1 MGFTIN
7 TNVGSLNAQA
17 QAGQTS
23 RALGSS
29 LEKLSSGLRI
39 NKAADDSSGLVIA
52 DSLRAQANGLGA
64 AIRNANDAVGVI
76 QIADKAIDEQLKI
89 LDTIKA
95 KSVQA
100 SQDTQNRNSRGAI
113 QADISRLIEQLDN
126 IAGQTSYN
134 GIKLLSGSF
143 TNKEFQ
149 VGASSNETISATI
162 GATSSDKIGTIRK
175 ETSATVTA
183 SGTSTLTFTNP
194 AGGADITLESV
205 KISSSANTGLGVLAE
220 VINKNS
226 DALGVRA
233 VANVQ
238 TTGSS
243 SVTAGNISGL
253 NINGT
258 TIGNVDN
265 IKANDNSGVLV
276 NAINKFTSQ
285 TGVIASTDTEG
296 RLNLTSTDG
305 RGISVSTSGG
315 GEAVTNVANVS
326 GAGGSENYGRLT
338 LTQLGSNDIRFSS
351 SDADG
356 GSLNASIN
364 SAGASA
370 SFNLREVTG
379 KFTAN
384 QAAAA
389 GGFAN
394 GVLSAAAGDDIGAG
408 VTSKVGAN
416 IVNDI
421 AQQAIELL
429 DSIRADIGSVQN
441 QLEVTINNISTT
453 QVNVKAAES
462 GIRDVDFASE
472 SANFQKNNILAQSG
486 TYALSQA
493 NAVQQ
498 NVLRLLQ

>member
-7 TNVGSLNAQA
+7 TNVSALNAQA
-17 QAGQTS
+17 QANQTN
-23 RALGSS
+23 RALGGS

-39 NKAADDSSGLVIA
+39 NKAADDSSGLAIA

-64 AIRNANDAVGVI
+64 AIRNANDAIGVV

-100 SQDTQNRNSRGAI
+100 AQDTQNRGSRSAI
-113 QADISRLIEQLDN
+113 QADVTRLIEQLDN
-126 IAGQTSYN
+126 IAGETSYN

-149 VGASSNETISATI
+149 VGANSNETIRASI

-175 ETSATVTA
+175 ET
-183 SGTSTLTFTNP
+183 TSTLTAAGTTTLSFNNP
-194 AGGADITLESV
+194 AGGSNITLESV
-205 KISSSANTGLGVLAE
+205 VISSSANTGLGVLAE

-238 TTGSS
+238 TTAAD
-243 SVTAGNISGL
+243 SVTAGNINAL
-253 NINGT
+253 TINGT
-258 TIGNVDN
+258 EIGNVDN
-265 IKANDNSGVLV
+265 VQNNDNSGVLV
-276 NAINKFTSQ
+276 NAINKFSAQ
-285 TGVIASTDTEG
+285 TGVVASTDTQG

-305 RGISVSTSGG
+305 RGINVTTSAGG
-315 GEAVTNVANVS
+315 AAVTNVTNVS
-326 GAGGSENYGRLT
+326 SGGNENYGRLT
-338 LTQLGSNDIRFSS
+338 LTQLGSNDIRYSAT
-351 SDADG
+351 DTT
-356 GSLNASIN
+356 GSFNATTN
-364 SAGASA
+364 SAGANA
-370 SFNLREVTG
+370 SFNLRQVTG
-379 KFTAN
+379 AFTSN
-384 QAAAA
+384 QANAA

-394 GVLSAAAGDDIGAG
+394 SVLSGGAGADIGPG
-408 VTSKVGAN
+408 VTSKTGAN

-429 DSIRADIGSVQN
+429 DTLRADVGSVQN

-472 SANFQKNNILAQSG
+472 SSNFQKNNILAQSG

-493 NAVQQ
+493 NSTQQ